1 MVMLYLHGVGHFHP
15 ENVID
20 NAFLEALDI
29 GTNEEW
35 IVSRVGIE
43 QRRTVLPLDYLR
55 ETKNCDLRAAPE
67 AALYS
72 NAQTGA
78 RAAEMA
84 LARAGLS
91 RDDIGMVIAGGC
103 SPDSCI
109 PAEGAAIAH
118 ALGIECPAFDLHSAC
133 SSFGAQLHF
142 LSQLGDAAPEYAL
155 CVVPEN
161 ITRVTDFRDR
171 ATAVLFGDGT
181 AAAVVSNKHLARAR
195 LLHSEFG
202 AAPSGAWDVT
212 IPRTGYFGQ
221 NGTKVQKFAIRRMGE
236 LFNAC
241 RAKLPTDRAQELVF
255 IGHQANLTMLKS
267 VVRRSRIPAE
277 QHWFNIVTFG
287 NQSSAGAPIVLSQRW
302 DEVADG
308 ALISL
313 VVVGSGLSWSSLLF
327 EFSAHG

>member
-1 MVMLYLHGVGHFHP
+1 MLYLHGVGHFHP

-29 GTNEEW
+29 GTDNAW

-55 ETKNCDLRAAPE
+55 ETKNRDLRAAPE

-78 RAAEMA
+78 RAAE
-84 LARAGLS
+84 LAMQRAGL
-91 RDDIGMVIAGGC
+91 RREEIGMVIAGGC

-109 PAEGAAIAH
+109 PAEAAAIACE
-118 ALGIECPAFDLHSAC
+118 LGIECPAFDLHSAC

-142 LSQLGDAAPEYAL
+142 FSQLGDAAPDYAL

-161 ITRVTDFRDR
+161 ITRVTDFSDR
-171 ATAVLFGDGT
+171 ATAVLFGDET
-181 AAAVVSNKHLARAR
+181 AAAVVSNKHPARAR
-195 LLHSEFG
+195 LLHSVFG
-202 AAPSGAWDVT
+202 TAPSGAWDVT
-212 IPRTGYFGQ
+212 IARTGYFAQ

-236 LFNAC
+236 LFCDA
-241 RAKLPTDRAQELVF
+241 RDKLPAERGQELVF
-255 IGHQANLTMLKS
+255 IGHQANLTMLRS
-267 VVRRSRIPAE
+267 VVRRCHIAPER
-277 QHWFNIVTFG
+277 HWSNIVDFG
-287 NQSSAGAPIVLSQRW
+287 NQSSAGAPIVLSQHW
-302 DEVADG
+302 DTLADG

-327 EFSAHG
+327 ELAAPV